1 MKIKEKKKRKK
12 NKRNKSKK
20 NKLILKPKK
29 KSNCII
35 L

>member
-20 NKLILKPKK
+20 NKLILKTKK

>member
-12 NKRNKSKK
+12 NKRNKSIK